1 MKIIETLAL
10 LAALAPCAVSAQDYP
25 TRPLRLISG
34 FPPGGIVDVS
44 ARLIA
49 PKLSDVLGQPVI
61 VENRSGSG
69 GNIGTHFVAKSAPDG
84 HVLLMAVPSN
94 AINVSLYK
102 TLPFDTQKELAP
114 VAFLGSSPHALVV
127 SAASPIDSV
136 RELVEH
142 ARRRPGKLNF
152 SSLGTGSGTHLA
164 AELLKYYGKFF
175 ALHIPYRG
183 APAALAALLG
193 GDVDYMFDALPVA
206 GPHIR
211 AGKIRLL
218 AVTSRTRSKLF
229 PNAPTMIE
237 FGFPRFETSAWI
249 GVMTTGG
256 TPAPIIARLE
266 SEIRKIAS
274 AHDVAGAFEKLGIQ
288 LHFGTAREFG
298 EFFDAEIKR
307 WSLAVKFSGA
317 EAD

>member
-1 MKIIETLAL
+1 MKIIEIAL

-193 GDVDYMFDALPVA
+193 GDVDYMFDAISGRPA
-206 GPHIR
+206 
-211 AGKIRLL
+211 
-218 AVTSRTRSKLF
+218 
-229 PNAPTMIE
+229 N
-237 FGFPRFETSAWI
+237 SASSS
-249 GVMTTGG
+249 
-256 TPAPIIARLE
+256 TPK
-266 SEIRKIAS
+266 SS
-274 AHDVAGAFEKLGIQ
+274 AGAWL
-288 LHFGTAREFG
+288 
-298 EFFDAEIKR
+298 
-307 WSLAVKFSGA
+307 
-317 EAD
+317 